1 MKLAKMSIAGSL
13 ESNDALITIQPVD
26 KRGVELVIESIVE
39 KQFRDR
45 IEKAV
50 RQVLKDYDIDGVY
63 VRVQD
68 RGALDCT
75 LKARMEA
82 AILRGKGDLQ

>member
-1 MKLAKMSIAGSL
+1 VKLAKMSIAGSL

>member
-1 MKLAKMSIAGSL
+1 MSIAGSL

-39 KQFRDR
+39 KQFKDR

>member
-1 MKLAKMSIAGSL
+1 MSIAGSL

>member
-13 ESNDALITIQPVD
+13 ESNDALITVQPVD

>member
-1 MKLAKMSIAGSL
+1 VKLAKMSIAGSL
-13 ESNDALITIQPVD
+13 ESNDALITVQPVD

>member
-1 MKLAKMSIAGSL
+1 MKLTKMSIAGSL

>member
-39 KQFRDR
+39 KQFKDR